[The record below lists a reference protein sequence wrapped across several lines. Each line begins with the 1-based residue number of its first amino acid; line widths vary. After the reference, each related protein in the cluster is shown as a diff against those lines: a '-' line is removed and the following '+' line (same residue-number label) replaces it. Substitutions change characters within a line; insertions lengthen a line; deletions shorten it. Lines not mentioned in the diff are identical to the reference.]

1 MSDIGIPT
9 LRRGSAPPELEWRWG
24 DITLVGTS
32 LAARA
37 TAFAVGELGVALDIG
52 RMTPLLAAQPVVL
65 LSHGHLDHLSGVLA
79 YLNVRARFYTD
90 EATRLV
96 VPREIRDAM
105 RGALELLPG
114 MESVRKRLDLSDAV
128 VGAAPGD
135 RVELRG
141 GYAVAF
147 ACDHRVPALGWRLFR
162 GGSERAALVYAGD
175 GSTAPFEADPTLL
188 DAGVAVV
195 ECTFVEPNRLIAA
208 RLSRHAHVR
217 DWIELGPRLTCDHLV
232 LAHLPAIPL
241 DQLRT
246 LTEPLAAALSGRLVL
261 WAPRRLPGERG

>member
-1 MSDIGIPT
+1 VSDVGIPT

-79 YLNVRARFYTD
+79 YLNVRARFHTD
-90 EATRLV
+90 EPTRLV

-141 GYAVAF
+141 GHAVAF
-147 ACDHRVPALGWRLFR
+147 ACDHGVPALGWRLFQ
-162 GGSERAALVYAGD
+162 GDSDRAVLTYAGD
-175 GSTAPFEADPTLL
+175 GSTAPFEAEPALL
-188 DAGVAVV
+188 DAGMAVV
-195 ECTFVEPNRLIAA
+195 ECTFAEPNRRIAA
-208 RLSRHAHVR
+208 RLSRHAHLR
-217 DWIELGPRLTCDHLV
+217 DWIELAPRLRCDHLV
-232 LAHLPAIPL
+232 LAHLPALPP
-241 DQLRT
+241 DRLRG
-246 LTEPLAAALSGRLVL
+246 LLAPLAAAFSGTLVA
-261 WAPRRLPGERG
+261 WVPRRLPPRRS